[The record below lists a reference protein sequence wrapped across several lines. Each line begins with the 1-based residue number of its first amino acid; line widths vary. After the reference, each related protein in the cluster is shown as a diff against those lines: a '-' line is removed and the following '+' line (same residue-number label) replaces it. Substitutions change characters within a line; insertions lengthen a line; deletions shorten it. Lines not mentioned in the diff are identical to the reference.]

1 MVAQEKMRTNFVFV
15 RSSSP
20 KCLTAEIR
28 SLHATKTRSTS
39 TLLVHLSARAGL
51 RAETLEVRLPF
62 VEMGIPAG
70 VLFKLLGFDGLDA
83 MCDFLAIHCPSW
95 SPSFEDLARRSLDHA
110 LLGESRAYLIEHL
123 GREGTK
129 EATTQRRVRYVE
141 HILSNE
147 FLPHQGLDA
156 SDAVQHRK
164 ATFLAVIIVKLLRV
178 YRKERPEDDRD
189 DYAIKRV
196 ETSGGLFALLFRQ
209 LFRQFLKML
218 SLQLSR
224 AAEAGKVLSIVDAL
238 HAKKITAGMKYA
250 VSTGSWA

>member
-1 MVAQEKMRTNFVFV
+1 M
-15 RSSSP
+15 
-20 KCLTAEIR
+20 
-28 SLHATKTRSTS
+28 
-39 TLLVHLSARAGL
+39 
-51 RAETLEVRLPF
+51 
-62 VEMGIPAG
+62 
-70 VLFKLLGFDGLDA
+70 
-83 MCDFLAIHCPSW
+83 
-95 SPSFEDLARRSLDHA
+95 
-110 LLGESRAYLIEHL
+110 
-123 GREGTK
+123 
-129 EATTQRRVRYVE
+129 E